1 MQNNTRK
8 IIVGFGLGLLF
19 LCLLLFIL
27 HYIYTQPKSGSTPPR
42 SDEQSVAT
50 PTHTFGLK
58 LKDSSELFVK
68 DFLKNS
74 DIIPDTRNPGL
85 YYLGNTIS
93 NNPHDTLP
101 EYIIT
106 YDHSIQFFKIVLLQN
121 PLSGARRNA
130 ETYLKQTLDISYEQL
145 CRLNYFVTTPSTVSP
160 VYSGL
165 DIKFSS
171 CQDSVTLR

>member
-1 MQNNTRK
+1 MQNNTWK

-19 LCLLLFIL
+19 LCLLLFMF
-27 HYIYTQPKSGSTPPR
+27 HYIYIQPKSGSTPPR
-42 SDEQSVAT
+42 SDEKSAAST
-50 PTHTFGLK
+50 THTFGLK
-58 LKDSSELFVK
+58 LKDSSKLFVK

-74 DIIPDTRNPGL
+74 DVTPDTKNPGL

-93 NNPHDTLP
+93 NNPQDPLP

-121 PLSGARRNA
+121 PLSGARRDA
-130 ETYLKQTLDISYEQL
+130 ETYLKQTLDISDEQL
-145 CRLNYFVTTPSTVSP
+145 CRLNYFVTTPSAVNP